1 MDIDYNVG
9 SVKFYFM
16 PVYYYLLRLSVFIRT
31 VKFGS
36 SMNAYVMIV
45 YILDGSAGSF
55 KEET

>member
-16 PVYYYLLRLSVFIRT
+16 PVYYLLRLSVFIRT
-31 VKFGS
+31 EKFGS

>member
-16 PVYYYLLRLSVFIRT
+16 PVYYLLRLSVFIRT
-31 VKFGS
+31 VKLGS
-36 SMNAYVMIV
+36 NMNAYVMIV

>member
-1 MDIDYNVG
+1 MDIDYNIG

-16 PVYYYLLRLSVFIRT
+16 PVYYLLRLSVFIRT
-31 VKFGS
+31 EKFGS

>member
-16 PVYYYLLRLSVFIRT
+16 PVYYLLRLSVFIRT

-45 YILDGSAGSF
+45 NILDGLAGSF